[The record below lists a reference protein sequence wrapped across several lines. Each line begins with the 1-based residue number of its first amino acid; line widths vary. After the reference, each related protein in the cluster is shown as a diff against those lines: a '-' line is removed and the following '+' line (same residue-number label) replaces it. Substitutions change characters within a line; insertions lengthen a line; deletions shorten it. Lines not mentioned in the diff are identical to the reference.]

1 MRLSAV
7 RGSAVRAIPA
17 SSRAAQTAQLRAG
30 PDGTGKARGWEAGL
44 GDQGPALER
53 WSQRS
58 WRAGGSGGWGAET
71 RGHSGLGCAP
81 VRGGCR
87 GRRGED
93 ATGPS
98 PLPTP
103 TRPLCRSQL
112 TSQGTQGMAL
122 IRPGHQHWGSSSGVS
137 KELDT
142 HTLPKARCPW
152 ARTLPEPHYAA
163 SSTAAHSPPAAAPDQ
178 GARGASVCMEGGAV
192 LTWGHSASSN
202 WPRFRAWLRPASST
216 KQSLSVT
223 VLIGDCIRPRL

>member
-1 MRLSAV
+1 M

-30 PDGTGKARGWEAGL
+30 PDGTGKAQGWEAGL

-137 KELDT
+137 KEPWTRTPCPKLGASGQGPSLS
-142 HTLPKARCPW
+142 HTTP
-152 ARTLPEPHYAA
+152 
-163 SSTAAHSPPAAAPDQ
+163 PPAQ
-178 GARGASVCMEGGAV
+178 
-192 LTWGHSASSN
+192 
-202 WPRFRAWLRPASST
+202 PRTAL
-216 KQSLSVT
+216 
-223 VLIGDCIRPRL
+223 PRLHLIKAHGEPVCVWRAGPF